1 MITNLKQILTVIAA
15 KEVLENHG
23 VHPSVQRIAIMKYLM
38 EHCTHPTVDT
48 IYTDLLATLPTLSRT
63 TVYNT
68 LQLFCDANAARAIT
82 IDKRNV
88 RYEYCDGNH
97 AHFLCTKCGRVFNVD
112 ISDHLSSQLYHDE
125 RFTVENV
132 ELNFVGIC
140 SECDHQSKIAP
151 ANQDQQKK

>member
-68 LQLFCDANAARAIT
+68 LQLLVTNQAVLGLT
-82 IDKRNV
+82 IDQHNMHF
-88 RYEYCDGNH
+88 DGYTHPH
-97 AHFLCTKCGRVFNVD
+97 AHFLCRSCGKIFDVEVNSHLREHLFT
-112 ISDHLSSQLYHDE
+112 SDKFAIE
-125 RFTVENV
+125 KV
-132 ELNFVGIC
+132 ELNYMGLCPDCRIR
-140 SECDHQSKIAP
+140 ETNND
-151 ANQDQQKK
+151 N